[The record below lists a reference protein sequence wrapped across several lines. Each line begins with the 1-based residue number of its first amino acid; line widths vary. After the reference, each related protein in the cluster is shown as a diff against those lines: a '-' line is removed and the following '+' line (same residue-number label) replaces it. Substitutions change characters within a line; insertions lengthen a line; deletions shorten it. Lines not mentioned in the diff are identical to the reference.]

1 MRYTFHLGDINT
13 VVRDF
18 MKELTVRHETGPC
31 VILFSGNLG
40 AGKTTFIQAL
50 AKQLGVTEQ
59 ITSPT
64 FTMMRRYVI
73 PENEVFE
80 QLYHF
85 DLYRIE
91 DVLELDRIGWN
102 EALSDPKGLI
112 CVEWPERAGD
122 RLPEKVYDVVLEHT
136 DDPDMRTL
144 VF

>member
-1 MRYTFHLGDINT
+1 MRHTFHVRDIDT
-13 VVRDF
+13 VARDF
-18 MKELTVRHETGPC
+18 MKELIAHHKVGPC
-31 VILFSGNLG
+31 IILFSGNLG
-40 AGKTTFIQAL
+40 AGKTTFIQTL
-50 AKQLGVTEQ
+50 AKQLGVVEQ

-64 FTMMRRYVI
+64 FTMMRRYTI
-73 PENEVFE
+73 SNHEKFE

-91 DVLELDRIGWN
+91 DTHELDRIGWE
-102 EALSDPKGLI
+102 EALSDPKGLV

>member
-1 MRYTFHLGDINT
+1 MRQNFHVNDIDT
-13 VVRDF
+13 VAQDF
-18 MKELTVRHETGPC
+18 MKELIARRKTGPC

-73 PENEVFE
+73 PENETFE

-91 DVLELDRIGWN
+91 DVSELDRIGWE
-102 EALSDPKGLI
+102 EALSDPKGLV
-112 CVEWPERAGD
+112 CVEWPERAGG

>member
-1 MRYTFHLGDINT
+1 MRQIFHHINIDT
-13 VVRDF
+13 VAQDF
-18 MKELTVRHETGPC
+18 MKELAVRHETGPC

-40 AGKTTFIQAL
+40 AGKTTFIQTL

-73 PENEVFE
+73 PENKTFE

-91 DVLELDRIGWN
+91 DVSELDRIGWS
-102 EALSDPKGLI
+102 EALSDPKGLV

-122 RLPEKVYDVVLEHT
+122 RLPDHFFDVVLEHT

-144 VF
+144 MF